1 MDCCFTF
8 SRGGKLEL
16 DSRLYGPETIPTGT
30 VHPDGLANLNVSY
43 RRSLWDDRL
52 ELSLKLLDAFDNEER
67 KSETS
72 EMELSGDLRNLV
84 TYTKPDGRT
93 LFLNIRYKFGSGGK
107 DKKAKKRLDTGKYR
121 Y

>member
-1 MDCCFTF
+1 
-8 SRGGKLEL
+8 
-16 DSRLYGPETIPTGT
+16 
-30 VHPDGLANLNVSY
+30 
-43 RRSLWDDRL
+43 
-52 ELSLKLLDAFDNEER
+52 
-67 KSETS
+67 
-72 EMELSGDLRNLV
+72 MELSGDLRNLV